1 MIEDQLREQM
11 HRVDDLTPP
20 PPPDFAGR
28 AMRASSGADA
38 RRVEPRDARH
48 RTWGKVLLGAA
59 AAIAVG
65 ALAVTTLLHLGGSAT
80 TSGASVAGAAAPEDT
95 GGSATTTTSG
105 PELPTKQGGD
115 RPAGV
120 AEPSASAPVTFY
132 DAADCA
138 GTLTAVRAALP
149 ALGKQGIQVASAAC
163 DARGVVVVRVSPAL
177 TPGQRGVLRA
187 RYGTRVSVPDLD
199 GRPQP

>member
-38 RRVEPRDARH
+38 RRVDARDARR
-48 RTWGKVLLGAA
+48 RTWAKALLGAA

-65 ALAVTTLLHLGGSAT
+65 ALAVTTLPHLGGSSV
-80 TSGASVAGAAAPEDT
+80 TSGSSAAGAAAPQEASGT
-95 GGSATTTTSG
+95 AATTTVG
-105 PELPTKQGGD
+105 PQPPTKEGD

-138 GTLTAVRAALP
+138 GTLAAVRAALP

-187 RYGTRVSVPDLD
+187 RYGTRVSVTDLD